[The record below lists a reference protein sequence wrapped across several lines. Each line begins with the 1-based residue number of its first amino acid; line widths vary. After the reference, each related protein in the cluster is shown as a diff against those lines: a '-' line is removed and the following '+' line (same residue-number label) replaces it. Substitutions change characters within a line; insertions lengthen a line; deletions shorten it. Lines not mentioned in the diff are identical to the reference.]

1 VLDKTELEQQAFQKG
16 YEKASNEFYN
26 TVSAKMETIQNENLM
41 LVLDQALK
49 IKDLTELNQSL
60 IATNHLELVHKEEEI
75 KRLVDELNQKEQT
88 FEQLTNKNKN
98 TEFSE
103 ALARNAVL
111 DSTTE
116 RLRNEMDALQRKYAE
131 FEMLHQ
137 QIAELYNNKVEEIEL
152 LQGQII
158 ELKSS
163 EELAKSQNEL
173 AEALDKVKV
182 LDTTVETLRSDLD
195 ALQKKHDALKVK
207 AQTLKNKNKKKED
220 PEVTASGADLE
231 KLRNDLLES
240 ERSFKEQLEGERSQ
254 VEKLQS
260 EFSHINQQHETF
272 VHGLNQSFSEQLVE
286 FEKNFNQVQEAND
299 LLNKEL
305 DEMKSSFGLLKKE
318 NEELGTKLADVEQ
331 QNAKYKVKLK
341 QFIKKQQLQQQ
352 LKHGSLLSETA
363 SGRIT
368 PMSISI
374 PGLLR
379 FIRFVHP
386 DRHMSWVL
394 VSNFC

>member
-1 VLDKTELEQQAFQKG
+1 
-16 YEKASNEFYN
+16 
-26 TVSAKMETIQNENLM
+26 M
-41 LVLDQALK
+41 
-49 IKDLTELNQSL
+49 
-60 IATNHLELVHKEEEI
+60 
-75 KRLVDELNQKEQT
+75 
-88 FEQLTNKNKN
+88 
-98 TEFSE
+98 
-103 ALARNAVL
+103 
-111 DSTTE
+111 
-116 RLRNEMDALQRKYAE
+116 
-131 FEMLHQ
+131 
-137 QIAELYNNKVEEIEL
+137 
-152 LQGQII
+152 
-158 ELKSS
+158 
-163 EELAKSQNEL
+163 
-173 AEALDKVKV
+173 
-182 LDTTVETLRSDLD
+182 D

-260 EFSHINQQHETF
+260 ELSHTNQQHETF

-318 NEELGTKLADVEQ
+318 NEELGTKLVDVEQ
-331 QNAKYKVKLK
+331 QNAKYKAKLK

-363 SGRIT
+363 SGRMT

-374 PGLLR
+374 PGLFR
-379 FIRFVHP
+379 FIRFVDP